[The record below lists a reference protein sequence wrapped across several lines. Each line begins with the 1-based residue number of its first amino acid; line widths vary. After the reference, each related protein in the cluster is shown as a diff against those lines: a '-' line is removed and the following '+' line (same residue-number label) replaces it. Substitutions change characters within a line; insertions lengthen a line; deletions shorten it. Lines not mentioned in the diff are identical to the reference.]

1 MIKDFKKKS
10 LWSKLVMTA
19 MLICMA
25 HPTQAQLIAGKTN
38 ALLWGTLTPNF
49 SLELV
54 TSDKT
59 SVMAGGFY
67 SLDQNPLDCRCV

>member
-25 HPTQAQLIAGKTN
+25 HPTQAQLT
-38 ALLWGTLTPNF
+38 
-49 SLELV
+49 
-54 TSDKT
+54 
-59 SVMAGGFY
+59 M
-67 SLDQNPLDCRCV
+67 